1 MDFDQLYKEQFPVV
15 YRYLTGLCGNQTL
28 AEELTHETFCRAIE
42 HSASFQGKCRLSV
55 WLCQIGKNCW
65 LSYLRKAKRQA
76 GDGALEQMTSSQNVE
91 EDLLIQE
98 NARQIHQRLH
108 ALPEPYREVFTL
120 RVFAE
125 LPYTQ
130 IGELFGK
137 SENWARVTYYRAKQ
151 KIKEGLESEK
161 KAQNIPRTQA
171 RTDTLA
177 VTIRQERQDQ
187 EMTALCLQGA
197 AAAGKKREIRS
208 GRRVWAEAAPSHSP
222 HSERLKKEISRPR
235 TPI

>member
-1 MDFDQLYKEQFPVV
+1 MDFDQLYKEQFPVL
-15 YRYLTGLCGNQTL
+15 YLYLKGLCGNKAL
-28 AEELTHETFCRAIE
+28 ADELTQETFCRAIE

-76 GDGALEQMTSSQNVE
+76 GDEALEQIPSPQNVE
-91 EDLLIQE
+91 EDLLIEE
-98 NARQIHQRLH
+98 NAHQIHQRLH

-151 KIKEGLESEK
+151 KIKEGL
-161 KAQNIPRTQA
+161 
-171 RTDTLA
+171 
-177 VTIRQERQDQ
+177 
-187 EMTALCLQGA
+187 
-197 AAAGKKREIRS
+197 
-208 GRRVWAEAAPSHSP
+208 
-222 HSERLKKEISRPR
+222 
-235 TPI
+235 

>member
-15 YRYLTGLCGNQTL
+15 YRYLAGLCGNQAL
-28 AEELTHETFCRAIE
+28 AEELTQETFCRAIE

-55 WLCQIGKNCW
+55 WLCPV
-65 LSYLRKAKRQA
+65 SYTHLRAHETGR
-76 GDGALEQMTSSQNVE
+76 NVE

-151 KIKEGLESEK
+151 KIKEGL
-161 KAQNIPRTQA
+161 
-171 RTDTLA
+171 
-177 VTIRQERQDQ
+177 
-187 EMTALCLQGA
+187 
-197 AAAGKKREIRS
+197 
-208 GRRVWAEAAPSHSP
+208 
-222 HSERLKKEISRPR
+222 
-235 TPI
+235 

>member
-28 AEELTHETFCRAIE
+28 AEELTQETFCRAIE

-76 GDGALEQMTSSQNVE
+76 GDEALEQMPSSQNVE
-91 EDLLIQE
+91 EDLLVQE

-120 RVFAE
+120 RAFAE

-130 IGELFGK
+130 IGELFSK

-151 KIKEGLESEK
+151 KIKEGL
-161 KAQNIPRTQA
+161 
-171 RTDTLA
+171 
-177 VTIRQERQDQ
+177 
-187 EMTALCLQGA
+187 
-197 AAAGKKREIRS
+197 
-208 GRRVWAEAAPSHSP
+208 
-222 HSERLKKEISRPR
+222 
-235 TPI
+235 